1 MTRAVTEN
9 FHEMVVEVMTAGD
22 PPPVPI
28 TVLSLSNANPA
39 VVSVGTGNIGLFT
52 NGDTVLIAG
61 AAGTGMTAANGS
73 HPISAVNT
81 GAGTFALTGIDTST
95 GAGPQTSG
103 VTVTPA
109 AGDPA
114 VWSKICGLT
123 QRGIERTHNMQTTE
137 VPDCDDE
144 SLPAAVE
151 RAVQSSEVT
160 SSGTGVWAAQSHEMM
175 MDWWYSAATKYIRVG
190 HIKAATGDTKYEQG
204 PAYLTQL
211 NNAAERGTK
220 VTADISIEFDGLPQR
235 IAA

>member
-9 FHEMVVEVMTAGD
+9 FHEMTVEVMTAGD

-39 VVSVGTGNIGLFT
+39 VVSVGVSNISLFT
-52 NGDTVLIAG
+52 NGDSVTIAG
-61 AAGTGMTAANGS
+61 AVGTGMTVANGA
-73 HPISAVNT
+73 HTIGAVNA
-81 GAGTFALTGIDTST
+81 GAGTFQLTGIDTST
-95 GAGPQTSG
+95 GAAPQTSG
-103 VTVTPA
+103 VTVLPA

-114 VWSKICGLT
+114 VWTKICGLT
-123 QRGIERTHNMQTTE
+123 QRGVERTHNMQTTE

-144 SLPAAVE
+144 SLPASVE

-160 SSGTGVWAAQSHEMM
+160 ASGTGVWAAQSHETML
-175 MDWWYSAATKYIRVG
+175 DWWYSAATKYIRIG
-190 HIKAATGDTKYEQG
+190 HLKAPTGDTKYEQG

-220 VTADISIEFDGLPQR
+220 VTADISIEFDGLPAR